1 MTEVAVTQEQFA
13 SLMQPVMD
21 FVAGKPVDRALA
33 DELNQRFPATG
44 SDILAIEYACN
55 AAIKAG
61 WMCSQGGP
69 GRRFGRVVQA
79 TPETRDLSVDV
90 VDLTEIVGPLHR
102 HPNGE
107 ICLVMP
113 VDESAKF
120 DGKGRGWCIYGPNS
134 AHRPTVKGGRALVLY
149 LLPGGLIEFVE

>member
-1 MTEVAVTQEQFA
+1 MTEAEFA
-13 SLMQPVMD
+13 TLMTPVID

-33 DELNQRFPATG
+33 DALNEHFPG
-44 SDILAIEYACN
+44 DRGDVMAIEFACI

-61 WMCSQGGP
+61 WMCAQGGP
-69 GRRFGRVVQA
+69 GRRFGRVIQA
-79 TPETRDLSVDV
+79 TPDTRDLSVDV

-113 VDESAKF
+113 LDENAKF
-120 DGKGRGWCIYGPNS
+120 DGKGRGWCVYGPNS
-134 AHRPTVKGGRALVLY
+134 AHRPTVRGGRALVLY
-149 LLPGGLIEFVE
+149 LLPGGAIEFQE